1 MPGMARLLISLFF
14 MVLCA
19 GVTAA
24 EPVQSPHAKVEL
36 LAERSE
42 VTAGEELMLGIR
54 FELDPEWHV
63 YWKNPGDSGA
73 APRFQFSPSASF
85 EIGEILWPAPNRIRV
100 GPLLNYG
107 YEHEVLLLAPLKVS
121 SRAQPGDSI
130 ELSAPGEW
138 LVCKEDCIPGEG
150 TLKLQLPV
158 VEKALAASNPLFV
171 RAKEML
177 PRPTTAQLHGQF
189 EADTLKIRVQALEN
203 FSPAAFIPDK
213 PGIIENAPAQIV
225 QATASGNYEI
235 NIQRAAIK
243 NAPQAIQGLLL
254 EEDREGRV
262 TKALH
267 ANVETTPDASGDA
280 PGRATLL
287 FALFGALLGGLILNL
302 MPCVLPVLGIKVVSL
317 LEQHAAE
324 PRHARL
330 HALSY
335 AGGILISM
343 WVLCGFAVV
352 LHQIGAASGWGFQLQ
367 EPWFVSLLA
376 LFFTLIGLNL
386 LGYAE
391 IGHAIQS
398 RAGALKVSSDYQ
410 GSFATGVLTTSVAT
424 PCTAPFMGASV
435 AFALSAGPLVA
446 FVIFSALALGLAL
459 PFLTIAFIPG
469 ARRLLPRP
477 GDWMNSFKQFLAF
490 PMFASSV
497 WLLAVLGLQAGSEAV
512 IQCLCAML
520 LAAFGIWLL
529 HLKPVSRNRK
539 IVVGVLCVAA
549 FVSSIVAAVRVEP
562 IQTSKTDPEV
572 DQYGLSWEPWSD
584 AALAGHQAAGRTVFL
599 DFTAAWCI
607 TCQVNKRVVFGSEEV
622 RQRLRHESVIL
633 MRADWTSKDPRI
645 AQALQRYGRAG
656 VPLNILFR
664 PGKAAHIFPS
674 LMTRQMVIEALSE
687 R

>member
-1 MPGMARLLISLFF
+1 MRGMARFLMSLFF
-14 MVLCA
+14 AVLCA
-19 GVTAA
+19 GGAGA
-24 EPVQSPHAKVEL
+24 QPVHSPHAKVEL

-42 VTAGEELMLGIR
+42 VTPGEELMLGIR
-54 FELDPEWHV
+54 FELDREWHV

-73 APRFQFSPSASF
+73 APRFQFSASPSF
-85 EIGEILWPAPNRIRV
+85 EVGDIMWPAPNRIRV

-107 YEHEVLLLAPLKVS
+107 YEHEVLLLVPLKIS
-121 SRAQPGDSI
+121 SRAKPGSSI
-130 ELSAPGEW
+130 EISAPGEW

-150 TLKLQLPV
+150 TLKLRLTI
-158 VEKALAASNPLFV
+158 VENPPRASNPVFA
-171 RAKEML
+171 RAKDLL
-177 PRPTTAQLHGQF
+177 PRPTTAQLRGKF
-189 EADTLKIRVQALEN
+189 ETDTLRIRVQALEN
-203 FSPAAFIPDK
+203 FTPSAFIPEK
-213 PGIIENAPAQIV
+213 PGIIENAAPQSVRANG
-225 QATASGNYEI
+225 SRDYEI

-243 NAPQAIQGLLL
+243 NAPQTIAGLLL
-254 EEDREGRV
+254 EEDRDGRV
-262 TKALH
+262 AKALQ
-267 ANVETTPDASGDA
+267 AKVEMAADA
-280 PGRATLL
+280 PLGTGGATTLL
-287 FALFGALLGGLILNL
+287 LALIGALFGGLILNL

-317 LEQHAAE
+317 LEQHASE

-330 HALSY
+330 HALAY
-335 AGGILISM
+335 ASGVLTSM
-343 WVLCGFAVV
+343 WVLCGFAIV
-352 LHQIGAASGWGFQLQ
+352 LHQIGTASGWGFQLQ

-376 LFFTLIGLNL
+376 LFFVLIGLNL

-391 IGHAIQS
+391 IGTALQS
-398 RAGALKVSSDYQ
+398 RAGAVRVSSDYQ
-410 GSFATGVLTTSVAT
+410 GSFATGVLTTFVAT

-435 AFALSAGPLVA
+435 AFALSAGPVIA
-446 FVIFSALALGLAL
+446 FVIFSALAVGLAL

-497 WLLAVLGLQAGSEAV
+497 WLLAVLGLQAGSAAV

-520 LAAFGIWLL
+520 LAAFGVWLL
-529 HLKPVSRNRK
+529 HLKPRSLSRRI
-539 IVVGVLCVAA
+539 IVGLICLAT
-549 FVSSIVAAVRVEP
+549 FVSSIAAAVGIEANQMSTASAV
-562 IQTSKTDPEV
+562 V
-572 DQYGLSWEPWSD
+572 DQYGLRWEPWSD
-584 AALAGHQAAGRTVFL
+584 AALAEHQAAGRTVFL

-622 RQRLRHESVIL
+622 RQRLRQESVIL

-664 PGKAAHIFPS
+664 PGKAPHIFPS
-674 LMTRQMVIEALSE
+674 LMTRGMIIDALSE